1 VKRLLLLLALILA
14 AAATPDRAAAQQ
26 VSGVPRVGL
35 LHWPS
40 PELGRL
46 AAGEF
51 RDGMRSLGWIEGS
64 TISIED
70 RFANGDAARL
80 SANAAEFVTAKVDV
94 IVAVDSAPARAAQ
107 QATSAIPIVMT
118 SADPVGLGLVASL
131 ARPGGNVTGLT
142 GMGPD
147 VVTKQ
152 LQTLKEAVPR
162 VSKIGILLQQDSP
175 VHAKLMIELE
185 RAGPNL
191 AVSLLRVVVGTDRDL
206 PHLSGRCRCLSR
218 A

>member
-1 VKRLLLLLALILA
+1 MTRLLLLLALILA

-64 TISIED
+64 SISIED

-80 SANAAEFVTAKVDV
+80 SANAAEFVAAKVDV
-94 IVAVDSAPARAAQ
+94 IVAIAPLPARAARE
-107 QATSAIPIVMT
+107 ATSTIPIVT
-118 SADPVGLGLVASL
+118 SAADPRYGLVASL
-131 ARPGGNVTGLT
+131 ARPGGNVTGVST
-142 GMGPD
+142 MGPD
-147 VVTKQ
+147 LVAKQ
-152 LQTLKEAVPR
+152 LQTLKEAVPG
-162 VSKIGILLQQDSP
+162 VGKIGVLLRQDSP
-175 VHAKLMIELE
+175 
-185 RAGPNL
+185 N
-191 AVSLLRVVVGTDRDL
+191 
-206 PHLSGRCRCLSR
+206 
-218 A
+218 